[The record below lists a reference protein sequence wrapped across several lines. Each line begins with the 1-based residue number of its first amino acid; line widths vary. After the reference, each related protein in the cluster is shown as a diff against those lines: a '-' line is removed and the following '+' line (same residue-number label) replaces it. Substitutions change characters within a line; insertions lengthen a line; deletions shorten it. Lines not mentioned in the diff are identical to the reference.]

1 VNQSSIPA
9 FLQEVSLDIINQCV
23 ILASI
28 TQNTKFDKIEI
39 NPTKKIAT
47 LKNNQGEIILEL
59 INSVEIWK
67 LSINIK
73 FSKLERVSRKQFNQ
87 DPYPILGYFANFQP
101 TKKKDILTGNKLKVS
116 NQYHELLAFEGEL
129 SVIAPFYDKNSTI
142 KKDDYYKSLLKY
154 LKELSIL
161 RKTLIV
167 QFDPTQING
176 RLALEYENFRLS
188 NSDNSLDLQDQI
200 MLLRYIPQVS

>member
-1 VNQSSIPA
+1 M
-9 FLQEVSLDIINQCV
+9 
-23 ILASI
+23 ASI
-28 TQNTKFDKIEI
+28 TQDTKFDKIEI

-47 LKNNQGEIILEL
+47 LKNNRGEIILEP

-67 LSINIK
+67 SSINIK
-73 FSKLERVSRKQFNQ
+73 FPKLERVSRKQFNQ

-161 RKTLIV
+161 CKTSIV

-176 RLALEYENFRLS
+176 TTCANQVRSSLTGKELLS
-188 NSDNSLDLQDQI
+188 NMFNINQSNNSFNI
-200 MLLRYIPQVS
+200 KQVINGNSFK